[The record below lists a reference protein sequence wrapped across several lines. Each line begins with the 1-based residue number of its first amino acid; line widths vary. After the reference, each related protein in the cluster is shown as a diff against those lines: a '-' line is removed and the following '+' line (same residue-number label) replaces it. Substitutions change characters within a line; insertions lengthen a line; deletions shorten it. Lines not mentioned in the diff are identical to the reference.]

1 MNERKQRNNYSPEEK
16 VAILKRHLVDH
27 EQVSKICDEL
37 NLQPTIFYRWQQE
50 FFENGARAFQR
61 KGVYREKRN
70 EEKIKA
76 LQRKLQDKN
85 EVLAELMED
94 HVRLKKVLGKFDLVM
109 GAT

>member
-16 VAILKRHLVDH
+16 VAILKRHLVDN

-50 FFENGARAFQR
+50 FFENGAKVFHK
-61 KGVYREKRN
+61 KGEYRQKRN

-76 LQRKLQDKN
+76 LQRKLQEKN

-94 HVRLKKVLGKFDLVM
+94 HVRLKKSLGED
-109 GAT
+109 